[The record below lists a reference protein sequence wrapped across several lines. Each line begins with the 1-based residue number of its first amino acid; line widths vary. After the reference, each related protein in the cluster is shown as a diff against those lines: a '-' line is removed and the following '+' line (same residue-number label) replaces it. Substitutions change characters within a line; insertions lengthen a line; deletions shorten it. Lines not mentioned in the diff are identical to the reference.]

1 VLLSSPPR
9 AVAVCVGVSPK
20 GVEGGELGEK
30 EKRID
35 RLLEIRGGGE
45 EGKLQQQDEEEEPRK
60 GTVRVR
66 G

>member
-1 VLLSSPPR
+1 
-9 AVAVCVGVSPK
+9 VAVCVGVSPK

-45 EGKLQQQDEEEEPRK
+45 EGKLQQQDEEEPRK